1 MLSPSPRTARRPAA
15 RGGRDD
21 RGAIALMAAL
31 LATTLFVIAALVI
44 DLGLAR
50 DVRRQ
55 SQAASDSAALAA
67 ANVLYPSSGACT
79 SPSGGVP
86 PCFTDAVNAAKSY
99 SAANFGVPASAWN
112 TCADAG
118 KFYVPPGSTPCIS
131 FTDDTM
137 ASSLPRTPNRVRV
150 LMPERNVAAGLGRAA
165 GVRSIDIGSYAR
177 AKLSDGQARSC
188 GLCLLGTS
196 TSALGN
202 GDVTVNGGSVFTNG
216 SVDTGPNGHLT
227 ASPTPPNTIT
237 SVGTCVGNCVPA
249 TTRTAY
255 PIADPYAD
263 AITLP
268 LSKGTLTAKTDP
280 CTQGPGIYGAL
291 TLPNSTCDLAAGV
304 YFLTGVWDMRNNTLL
319 RGTGVVLY
327 GTCGTTAAPTGCAA
341 PSQAG
346 GGLDGKNG
354 DTQLIAPTT
363 SPGFGI
369 PAGMVIIYDR
379 TNTTLLNLQ
388 GNGNSSITGA
398 VYAVSTQLQFPG
410 NSYFTVTNGPVIVG
424 SLYGNG
430 NTGGVNLN
438 SVNGANI
445 PPPPSGAYLDQ

>member
-1 MLSPSPRTARRPAA
+1 
-15 RGGRDD
+15 
-21 RGAIALMAAL
+21 MAAV
-31 LATTLFVIAALVI
+31 LATALFVVAALVI

-55 SQAASDSAALAA
+55 SQTASDSAALAA
-67 ANVLYPSSGACT
+67 ANVLYPDSGACAP
-79 SPSGGVP
+79 PSGGVP

-99 SAANFGVPASAWN
+99 STANFGVPLSAWS
-112 TCADAG
+112 TCTDPDR
-118 KFYVPPGSTPCIS
+118 FYVPAFSTPCIS
-131 FTDDTM
+131 FTDDTF
-137 ASSLPRTPNRVRV
+137 AGTVPSAPNRVRV
-150 LMPERNVAAGLGRAA
+150 LMPVRSVTAGFGQAA
-165 GVRSIDIGSYAR
+165 GVRSIEVGSYAR
-177 AKLSDGQARSC
+177 AKLTDGQARSC
-188 GLCLLGTS
+188 GLCLLSTS
-196 TSALGN
+196 VSALGN
-202 GDVTVNGGSVFTNG
+202 GDVTVNGGAVFSNG

-227 ASPTPPNTIT
+227 ATPAPPNTIT

-249 TTRTAY
+249 ATQTAY

-263 AITLP
+263 VISLP
-268 LSKGTLTAKTDP
+268 LDKGSLTAKTDP
-280 CTQGPGIYGAL
+280 CSQGPGIYGAL
-291 TLPNSTCDLAAGV
+291 TLPNSTCTLAAGV
-304 YFLTGVWDMRNNTLL
+304 YFLTGVWDMHNNTLL

-327 GTCGTTAAPTGCAA
+327 GTCGTTAVPAGCA
-341 PSQAG
+341 SGQAG

-354 DTQLIAPTT
+354 DTQLTAPTT

-369 PAGMVIIYDR
+369 PPGMVIVYDR
-379 TNTTLLNLQ
+379 ANTTLLNLQ
-388 GNGNSSITGA
+388 GNGNSSITGS

-430 NTGGVNLN
+430 NTGGVNLG